1 MVAAKSKSAS
11 PPPKHMNTPGSAA
24 ANGTV
29 AASTARVPSA
39 SRPRDMSPSLLL
51 HTISQA
57 GAAGNRS
64 FSGKDIGGF
73 YSLKD

>member
-11 PPPKHMNTPGSAA
+11 PPPKHMNTPGSEY
-24 ANGTV
+24 ANGSV
-29 AASTARVPSA
+29 AAHKARVPSA
-39 SRPRDMSPSLLL
+39 SRPRDMSSSLLL
-51 HTISQA
+51 HNVSPA

-73 YSLKD
+73 YSLKE